1 MSFCGVVRDIVL
13 MGANPIKDARRKEIR
28 PHRRCSGR
36 DHPDGI
42 NNKVQVYLGGVTF
55 FCQNP
60 QFLIGRD
67 ALLQKTLF
75 FTIFFGLVRACARP
89 GPAKQKWKKNAVFY
103 FSSSIFGFEMR
114 FFSMCLVG
122 KPEKQFLWFQSC
134 LGMVFAVFVG
144 QKRWFLQCSCPLPRL
159 DGFARKCKKNRK

>member
-75 FTIFFGLVRACARP
+75 FTIFFWTSSCMRPPGTGKTKMKKERGFLFFVFDFRFWNAFFFDVSCREAGKTIFVISELFGNGFCRFCWAETLVFT
-89 GPAKQKWKKNAVFY
+89 VFL
-103 FSSSIFGFEMR
+103 S
-114 FFSMCLVG
+114 V
-122 KPEKQFLWFQSC
+122 
-134 LGMVFAVFVG
+134 A
-144 QKRWFLQCSCPLPRL
+144 
-159 DGFARKCKKNRK
+159 